1 MYDVLNIIMFFPGSA
16 GDSFTYHRGAT
27 FSARD
32 QDNDYNSGKHNA
44 EVHKGGWWYTTGRDS
59 NLNSLYH
66 NGTHPKRA
74 EGINWD
80 KWKGAYY
87 SAMRSEMKIRP
98 ADF

>member
-1 MYDVLNIIMFFPGSA
+1 MYDILNIIMFFPGSA
-16 GDSFTYHRGAT
+16 GDSFTYHLGAP
-27 FSARD
+27 FSTRD

-66 NGTHPKRA
+66 NGTHSSRA
-74 EGINWD
+74 DGINWY
-80 KWKGAYY
+80 KWKGDYY
-87 SAMRSEMKIRP
+87 SAIRCEMKIRP